1 MSRKSDLKKEIAA
14 SEKEI
19 EALEKKRMRSSSALM
34 EAHVNNVPPNPSD
47 VEYFKIYSNLI
58 ELERKNL
65 RQLMKE
71 LEKHE

>member
-1 MSRKSDLKKEIAA
+1 MSKKSELKKEIVA

-19 EALEKKRMRSSSALM
+19 ETLEMKRMRSQSALM

-65 RQLMKE
+65 RHLKDE
-71 LEKHE
+71 LSKL